1 MSDATAAETP
11 AVNEEDV
18 LRQLEF
24 YFCDVAYPFDEFL
37 QSKADAAGSIAAD
50 IIAGSPRMITLCAS
64 LDGAARAALLLV
76 VAARSDSV
84 VVVGAD
90 RLARRYPLPK
100 DDATATRSVYLS
112 GLPKDKDDDAL
123 RALLLQPSASAEW
136 APVVSVRRQRDLKAG
151 RAFSGQ
157 VFVECESEEK
167 AAALLRYASRGGFDC
182 RKAKL
187 LSDFF
192 ESQASSILEQKQK
205 RKSGGG
211 GGGGGGP
218 SVAVGAKRGRDA
230 AAADDGRPAPER
242 GCVLKFEGVGAAATR
257 EAIAALAA
265 KHGDV
270 AFTEFWP
277 GKTDGFVRYKAAA
290 SATAALAAITTEDV
304 GGAVPTW
311 RLLAPEEEEAYRA
324 GNKQRRRGGGGGGRG
339 RGRGR
344 GGGRRPG
351 RGFE

>member
-1 MSDATAAETP
+1 MTDTAAETP

-18 LRQLEF
+18 RRQLEF

-64 LDGAARAALLLV
+64 LDGAPPAPRCCSRWRRAP
-76 VAARSDSV
+76 SSV
-84 VVVGAD
+84 VVVGGE
-90 RLARRYPLPK
+90 RIARRYPLPK

-192 ESQASSILEQKQK
+192 DSQASSILEQKQK

-218 SVAVGAKRGRDA
+218 SVAVGAKRGRD
-230 AAADDGRPAPER
+230 
-242 GCVLKFEGVGAAATR
+242 
-257 EAIAALAA
+257 
-265 KHGDV
+265 
-270 AFTEFWP
+270 
-277 GKTDGFVRYKAAA
+277 
-290 SATAALAAITTEDV
+290 
-304 GGAVPTW
+304 
-311 RLLAPEEEEAYRA
+311 
-324 GNKQRRRGGGGGGRG
+324 
-339 RGRGR
+339 
-344 GGGRRPG
+344 GGRRRPAG
-351 RGFE
+351 ARARLRPQV

>member
-1 MSDATAAETP
+1 MTDTAAETP
-11 AVNEEDV
+11 QVNEEDV

-64 LDGAARAALLLV
+64 LDGAARAALLLA

-90 RLARRYPLPK
+90 RIARRYPLPK

-211 GGGGGGP
+211 GGGGGCLVYT
-218 SVAVGAKRGRDA
+218 SD
-230 AAADDGRPAPER
+230 AADD
-242 GCVLKFEGVGAAATR
+242 
-257 EAIAALAA
+257 
-265 KHGDV
+265 
-270 AFTEFWP
+270 
-277 GKTDGFVRYKAAA
+277 
-290 SATAALAAITTEDV
+290 
-304 GGAVPTW
+304 
-311 RLLAPEEEEAYRA
+311 RLRV
-324 GNKQRRRGGGGGGRG
+324 
-339 RGRGR
+339 
-344 GGGRRPG
+344 
-351 RGFE
+351 